1 MLVTITPTSAFF
13 GSYGVLS
20 PDIRYTSFWWVDI
33 SGAPDSYLHND
44 VSYSYGNFSPGTIS
58 NLVVWYI
65 LRDGMSNFDYTS
77 FDGELI
83 DYSLLY
89 SYGSPMAA
97 ADIVTYGA
105 WDVWTSGAVEFYNGY
120 AFSSYGLYSPD
131 TSDIQFVWMVFPSGF
146 INHNLDYTISYS
158 YGSALRARKIPM
170 ALGMSTL
177 LAASSSTTT
186 TVPTAVFMVVKIAAH
201 GLG

>member
-1 MLVTITPTSAFF
+1 M
-13 GSYGVLS
+13 
-20 PDIRYTSFWWVDI
+20 DI

-89 SYGSPMAA
+89 SYGSPMTA

-186 TVPTAVFMVVKIAAH
+186 TVPTAVFVR
-201 GLG
+201 